1 MIALRKFTKFRREER
16 GDSLVEFAISA
27 TVLLMV
33 IFGIMD
39 CSRALYAY
47 HFVSY
52 AAQEGTRYAIVRGA
66 NFKGTSCS
74 TTTTQDCDATAE
86 DVQDYV
92 RSIAPPSL
100 TGSSITVTTTWPGT
114 DISGSTS
121 SCQTVND
128 QGCLV
133 KVSISYPFSFL
144 LPFLPG
150 SAMTFSASSE
160 QAIQE

>member
-1 MIALRKFTKFRREER
+1 MITLRKFTKIRREER

-47 HFVSY
+47 HFISY

-66 NFKGTSCS
+66 NFKGVSCS
-74 TTTTQDCDATAE
+74 TTTTQDCDSTAD
-86 DVQDYV
+86 DVQAYV
-92 RSIAPPSL
+92 RGIAPPSVTSTSL
-100 TGSSITVTTTWPGT
+100 TVTTTWPGT
-114 DISGSTS
+114 TVNGSTTG
-121 SCQTVND
+121 CTTVNN

-133 KVSISYPFSFL
+133 QVTISYPFSFL

-150 SAMTFSASSE
+150 SPMTFSASSE